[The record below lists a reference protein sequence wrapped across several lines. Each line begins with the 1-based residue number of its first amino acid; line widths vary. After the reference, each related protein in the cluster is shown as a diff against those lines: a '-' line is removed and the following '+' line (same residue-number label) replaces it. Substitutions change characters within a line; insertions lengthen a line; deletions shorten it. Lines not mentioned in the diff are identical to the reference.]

1 MSNGIQFRITATKE
15 QLEELERMCELTEHL
30 MAETLARRIE
40 GLKAEEAFPFI
51 VDWFKSV
58 RHMAHGAWIS
68 CNIQAQ
74 SAPIGATA
82 PEDMQAL
89 IKQRHSDRMNR
100 VVAALGQMDITMKPG
115 QLEVLF
121 NALR

>member
-1 MSNGIQFRITATKE
+1 MSNGIQFKITATKE
-15 QLEELERMCELTEHL
+15 QLEQLERMCELTEHL

-68 CNIQAQ
+68 CNIQSQ

-89 IKQRHSDRMNR
+89 IKQRHTDRMDR
-100 VVAALGQMDITMKPG
+100 VVETLKQLGIPLKPG
-115 QLEVLF
+115 QFEPLF